1 MGRVGFPSS
10 SVVKQSA
17 CNAGDKGDVV
27 QFPWLGRSLGEGN
40 GNPLQYSCQEN
51 PTEGGVWQATVHIVT
66 KGWTQ
71 LSNACMDWISSRYLR
86 FSNEQARWS
95 HRLEEGE
102 GLRDKTLVGSKER
115 PLGRGIGPK
124 PWTGNSLPFPDR
136 GEDTPKE
143 QQVWATKWWPV
154 WLKFNDTQWDGKS
167 LLGLTSCWVLLAC
180 LESLDFIL
188 QWRVIGKR
196 QTEKWFT

>member
-1 MGRVGFPSS
+1 MQEIKEMWFSSLDWEDLLEKGMVTHSSILARKIPWREESVRLQSILSQRVGHNW
-10 SVVKQSA
+10 A
-17 CNAGDKGDVV
+17 
-27 QFPWLGRSLGEGN
+27 
-40 GNPLQYSCQEN
+40 
-51 PTEGGVWQATVHIVT
+51 TE
-66 KGWTQ
+66 
-71 LSNACMDWISSRYLR
+71 NACMDRISSRYLR
-86 FSNEQARWS
+86 FSSEQARWS

-115 PLGRGIGPK
+115 PLGRGTGPK

-154 WLKFNDTQWDGKS
+154 WLKFNDTRWDGKS

-188 QWRVIGKR
+188 QWKVIGKR